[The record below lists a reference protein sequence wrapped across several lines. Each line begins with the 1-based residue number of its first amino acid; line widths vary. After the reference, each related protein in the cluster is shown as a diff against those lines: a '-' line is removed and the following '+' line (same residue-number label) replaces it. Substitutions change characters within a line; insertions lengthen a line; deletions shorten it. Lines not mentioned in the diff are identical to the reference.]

1 MSSARLNVC
10 IIAADTTK
18 RNSITKERNM
28 QRKERSFQECLEFL
42 MPVYLLPFVL
52 GDRAGT
58 SVYCV
63 LLTMAGLM
71 GRLLPTAIAAMLPIV
86 ILPLGGI
93 SSVDK
98 LAAEYLGPHVLTA
111 FLLFAIVIVGDETTI
126 FFRLCLYALER
137 YALRLQPLFL
147 CMQFLVFA
155 LSLLLPSNLI
165 VVFSTVFVDRFFS
178 TVHNEIVGNADQR
191 SSVRIQTSSM
201 LNYFDEGRR
210 PRWGRHSS
218 ITAFG
223 RRARSVSM
231 VSDTTV
237 ASEASA
243 GSLIRQYRIHP
254 ASPEL
259 EVPDT
264 SPSDWKMRK
273 GVRKTSFSGFDQYER
288 DQPYHLPVRRIR
300 SFSVEPS
307 QPSSILKRSLACG
320 SGDGSTTSTFV
331 ASADTRQGTL
341 GCRHCHWNGRA
352 KEHLSHGT
360 ILDAGSGSCW
370 RLRQAP
376 VTGLMR
382 RRCHAVSQRPS
393 LCLHPR
399 LRSPRYCP
407 AGGFIFG
414 RRVPAADFFDLGHD
428 VLAFSGFSQGRG
440 ERCEPPAV
448 SQVVP
453 KERQASS
460 TGRYFG
466 VFEGA
471 NQSADA
477 TSRRNQAVLR
487 SKLPLT
493 TPESKPELKAV
504 EAAVSTKCVVIPE
517 AKAAAALGVQQLAH
531 QDREPKQEVRGV
543 LKKRSASLQPS
554 LVNRRDSVLAT
565 KEDTSKSPLPH
576 ASLDNLAALQTP
588 LSDTKVPGDKVSS
601 LYYTGVEQQTSSLK
615 VRALTTSA
623 RSAFIAGAAYTAIFG
638 NLVNFNTQKT
648 RKTLLTILDC
658 EDDDCPV
665 NFWSW
670 LAVSLPVALICCVT
684 SWMAIYCAS
693 LVSCMWEALAFY
705 WIVGIPVL
713 SCAYG
718 VRHPDEYVEGP
729 LLGLTL
735 LGLSVSPAYSLRSCW
750 THRMLCW
757 RQLCSRMPW
766 NVILVLGS
774 VAALT
779 RTIEDFQLVEMGLS
793 KLDDHFWSQ
802 RSTKS
807 CQFILVSVAAIMSE
821 IVLGDSLA
829 RSMAT
834 TVLRVHVHGVN
845 DDEWGEASV
854 RLAGLEASC
863 DQVALLADLKSFIRE
878 EIARQFSLLPFAHPP
893 AAQQSATT
901 ILPPIRRA
909 IEQEIA
915 EVMPAYQP
923 QQLPAPA
930 PPSYAQV
937 VARPP
942 PVVQPPAPLT
952 YAEAAA
958 RPPPFTAAMPATYV
972 DVTSQTQ
979 LQHPLQPF
987 QPQLRPS
994 AFTSWTRPT
1003 PANRWRTPDNRPI
1016 CFACGYAGHVARYC
1030 HRVQPALSSPIAGH
1044 LSRPY
1049 HDEPPSMPPPSRPGP
1064 SPRRSPSPRRRSLSP
1079 MRPSSA
1085 NHEREN

>member
-1 MSSARLNVC
+1 MATTSVNPTSMPPSSERY
-10 IIAADTTK
+10 IPADTTK
-18 RNSITKERNM
+18 RNSMTQERNM

-58 SVYCV
+58 SIYCV

-71 GRLLPTAIAAMLPIV
+71 GRLLPMALAAMLPIV

-111 FLLFAIVIVGDETTI
+111 FLLFAIVIMGDETTI

-137 YALRLQPLFL
+137 YALRMQPLFL

-178 TVHNEIVGNADQR
+178 TVHNEIVGNTDQR

-243 GSLIRQYRIHP
+243 GSLIRQYSMHP

-307 QPSSILKRSLACG
+307 QPSSILKRSPAAAAETAPPPPPSSPLRTQEKEPWAVGIATGMEGRRNTFPMGQFWMQEAGLLATPTSSRDRPDEASMPRSVPASIAMSPSSPSFSTAPSSAMPSPENKLG
-320 SGDGSTTSTFV
+320 SIAPPADSS
-331 ASADTRQGTL
+331 SA
-341 GCRHCHWNGRA
+341 
-352 KEHLSHGT
+352 
-360 ILDAGSGSCW
+360 
-370 RLRQAP
+370 
-376 VTGLMR
+376 
-382 RRCHAVSQRPS
+382 AVSQQPPS
-393 LCLHPR
+393 SISATTP
-399 LRSPRYCP
+399 SPSP
-407 AGGFIFG
+407 GSAKG
-414 RRVPAADFFDLGHD
+414 VASVAN
-428 VLAFSGFSQGRG
+428 
-440 ERCEPPAV
+440 PPASPKSSRKSAKRRQQAV
-448 SQVVP
+448 SS
-453 KERQASS
+453 ASS
-460 TGRYFG
+460 KARIKAPTPLAGEIRQSC
-466 VFEGA
+466 EQQ
-471 NQSADA
+471 NQSASLTA
-477 TSRRNQAVLR
+477 KKLGSRRSPKAKQT
-487 SKLPLT
+487 PLT
-493 TPESKPELKAV
+493 TSESKPELKAV
-504 EAAVSTKCVVIPE
+504 EAAVTTTCVVIPE
-517 AKAAAALGVQQLAH
+517 AKAAPALGVQQQVQ
-531 QDREPKQEVRGV
+531 QDCEPKQEVRGV

-588 LSDTKVPGDKVSS
+588 LSDSKAPGDKVSS

-658 EDDDCPV
+658 DDDIDEQV
-665 NFWSW
+665 HDDMSKSARIHHQN
-670 LAVSLPVALICCVT
+670 LKRHT
-684 SWMAIYCAS
+684 
-693 LVSCMWEALAFY
+693 MWEALAFY

-834 TVLRVHVHGVN
+834 TVLRVAVVTETPVSFYVVPVSLAASINVMLPVSLPLLVMREYLHTKCVQMVAYGVFLKCTALVAIFLLMN
-845 DDEWGEASV
+845 TVGLFVFQGDTLPERGM
-854 RLAGLEASC
+854 RLALNNASHN
-863 DQVALLADLKSFIRE
+863 DID
-878 EIARQFSLLPFAHPP
+878 FS
-893 AAQQSATT
+893 
-901 ILPPIRRA
+901 
-909 IEQEIA
+909 
-915 EVMPAYQP
+915 
-923 QQLPAPA
+923 
-930 PPSYAQV
+930 
-937 VARPP
+937 
-942 PVVQPPAPLT
+942 
-952 YAEAAA
+952 
-958 RPPPFTAAMPATYV
+958 
-972 DVTSQTQ
+972 
-979 LQHPLQPF
+979 
-987 QPQLRPS
+987 
-994 AFTSWTRPT
+994 
-1003 PANRWRTPDNRPI
+1003 
-1016 CFACGYAGHVARYC
+1016 
-1030 HRVQPALSSPIAGH
+1030 
-1044 LSRPY
+1044 
-1049 HDEPPSMPPPSRPGP
+1049 
-1064 SPRRSPSPRRRSLSP
+1064 
-1079 MRPSSA
+1079 
-1085 NHEREN
+1085 